1 MFFNGLCI
9 YILFYDASKVVSD
22 DGKKVRRKDPFTE
35 KDKEELQVGIMR
47 LPMMGVTKILEKFFL
62 VMFLLSCSLMLSLQR
77 ICLKITLIK
86 TLRKYL
92 VWLEGWAC

>member
-1 MFFNGLCI
+1 MVFVFTSS
-9 YILFYDASKVVSD
+9 FYDASKVVSD